1 MYLHCTNSG
10 FSVITPAERV
20 VSKAEPGKKDKMTE
34 AFRRSEV
41 SRSRSDSVCV
51 KLLNKGP
58 CNYEE

>member
-41 SRSRSDSVCV
+41 SRSRSNAVVTVCV
-51 KLLNKGP
+51 LNF
-58 CNYEE
+58 